1 MRSDPCNDWYLI
13 LDQMVFASPYGVI
26 VLLSSDNKMDN
37 GQMLLQATHK
47 YHSFTIN
54 GQISMVSKHD

>member
-1 MRSDPCNDWYLI
+1 
-13 LDQMVFASPYGVI
+13 MVFASPYDVI